1 MRNFWLVFRLQLKN
15 MLRKD
20 PAKGNKRRIAWIAGL
35 AVSYAVIA
43 AAFIF
48 TIVLMGGAFADF
60 SLQSEFVA
68 LILLCGLMVVLV
80 FGIVTVLTSLYFSRD
95 TEFFLTLPVKPSAV
109 FAAKLMVVYVTEL
122 CVAALLLVPCLIAA
136 GVVMHVPAQFYV
148 LLPVAVLCTPAIPL
162 FVAAVV
168 SVPIMYIV
176 SFFRN
181 RGALGSI
188 FVLLLFGA
196 FFTVYYMGVSKMQNI
211 DPETVDLA
219 AIQHIFVAIANSVYP
234 LYALARAMTG
244 DVVFGLGSA
253 TSFAVNF
260 FICIGSIVAVGGIAL
275 LVSATVYR
283 RGAAGQLEGSSKRKI
298 AAGQYRGSGVLKALM
313 KKEWREISRTPS
325 FALNCLLG
333 IVMCPI
339 LVAFVGYSVNVSS
352 VAGDAAQAGEALSA
366 EATQILSVVLRMLML
381 WMLIFMSVGTNSAP
395 STAFSR
401 EGEKFYYCRLMP
413 VDYKTQVRAKSY
425 VYLAIGMVSSLLGA
439 VVMAIVDFDVSFFLC
454 SLVFLPLVVF
464 AFVHFGIYLDM
475 AHPKLQWVTPN
486 EVMKHNKNV
495 LLAVLAALL
504 VSLLLA
510 VAGAATY
517 IGVFRAAGATAASAA
532 MWAVL
537 LALGLGAAAGS
548 YALVYKNCDRMLDAV
563 RI

>member
-136 GVVMHVPAQFYV
+136 GVVMHAPAQFYV

-298 AAGQYRGSGVLKALM
+298 AAGQ
-313 KKEWREISRTPS
+313 
-325 FALNCLLG
+325 
-333 IVMCPI
+333 
-339 LVAFVGYSVNVSS
+339 
-352 VAGDAAQAGEALSA
+352 
-366 EATQILSVVLRMLML
+366 
-381 WMLIFMSVGTNSAP
+381 
-395 STAFSR
+395 
-401 EGEKFYYCRLMP
+401 
-413 VDYKTQVRAKSY
+413 
-425 VYLAIGMVSSLLGA
+425 
-439 VVMAIVDFDVSFFLC
+439 
-454 SLVFLPLVVF
+454 
-464 AFVHFGIYLDM
+464 
-475 AHPKLQWVTPN
+475 
-486 EVMKHNKNV
+486 
-495 LLAVLAALL
+495 
-504 VSLLLA
+504 
-510 VAGAATY
+510 
-517 IGVFRAAGATAASAA
+517 
-532 MWAVL
+532 
-537 LALGLGAAAGS
+537 
-548 YALVYKNCDRMLDAV
+548 
-563 RI
+563 